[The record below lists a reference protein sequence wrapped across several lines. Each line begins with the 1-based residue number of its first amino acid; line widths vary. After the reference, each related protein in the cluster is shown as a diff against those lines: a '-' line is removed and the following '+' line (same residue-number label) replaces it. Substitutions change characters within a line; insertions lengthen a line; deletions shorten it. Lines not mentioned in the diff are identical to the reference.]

1 MIHLMKVEKTGMLF
15 RFYFV
20 FSAYSD
26 LKSEH
31 EEYLR
36 ISEEQ
41 RSERGSPNSFL
52 LKDNLL
58 WFCLQAVAALIFI
71 I

>member
-1 MIHLMKVEKTGMLF
+1 MIHRMKVEMTGMLF
-15 RFYFV
+15 RVYGV
-20 FSAYSD
+20 LFSAYSD

-36 ISEEQ
+36 NSEEQ
-41 RSERGSPNSFL
+41 LSERGSPMSFL

-58 WFCLQAVAALIFI
+58 LLLF
-71 I
+71 